1 MDLNSEQTKAVNHE
15 DGPLLII
22 AGAGTGKTKVI
33 TSRILRL
40 IKSGKAKP
48 QEILALTFTDKA
60 ANEMLGRVDSGMETG
75 YYELCIKTFHSFS
88 EQILRESGL
97 EIGID
102 PQYKISD
109 KFGQFVLFKKH
120 LFDFELDYYRPLGN
134 PTSFLDKLL
143 TYFSRLKDELI
154 KPDDYLAYAKN
165 IVESCIKREE
175 EYEGELEDAEKT
187 LEIAKAYKKYQ
198 ETLMA
203 NGMLDFG
210 DLNFYANELFDK
222 RKSVLTKYQNLFK
235 YILIDEFQDT
245 NYAQFQLILKLAGKH
260 KNICVV
266 GDDDQSIYKWR
277 GASLSNILQFED
289 FFPDAKKVILTKNF
303 RSTQNILDASYS
315 LIQNNNPDRLEVK
328 ANINKKLT
336 GAKDG
341 NLPVELNHFPDFLQE
356 SSFVAEKIKELHEK
370 NGINFKDI
378 AILVRSNRLAY
389 PFIEDLKFLQIP
401 YQVKN
406 PKGLFALE
414 EIKDLI
420 AVLKFI
426 SNPYDNVAILRILRL
441 EIFDVKNLEILNL
454 LNKAKNDS
462 IFSLLND
469 DSKVCVLLKDLIE
482 FSKNR
487 SAGASINEFLQKSK
501 LLNYLI
507 EKGKYEELDNINEFA
522 KQVAKFEKENKE
534 KSAGDFIN
542 YLNLLE
548 EAEMPLGETS
558 AADLDS
564 VQILTAHGAKGLEFE
579 CVFVVNAVN
588 ERFPARKHGG
598 AFEIPENLTKEI
610 YPEGDF
616 RIQEER
622 RLFYVAMTRAK
633 KYLFITYSDQYEGNK
648 KWRIS
653 PFVKEVLESG
663 KVKIVE
669 HKSSDN
675 ALKRLKEFKEPVKP
689 LFDLPKF
696 NDRRLSYSQFDTFK
710 TCPLKYNYRHLMN
723 IPVAPFHAANFG
735 TSVHSTLNE
744 FYKILKGGGQVNLD
758 TMVRLYEKNWI
769 SYGYDSKE
777 HEETR
782 KEQGLQMLKN
792 FYEANSKPM
801 FVIPDALE
809 QPFNLKVGEFFII
822 GRIDRIDKLSDGT
835 FEVIDYKTGR
845 LKDSTDITKD
855 FQLSLYAL
863 ACRDILEIKVSK
875 LSLYYLEDGQKISTS
890 RKDSD
895 LNALPQKISEKI
907 QNISSSDFTPTPG
920 IHCKFCD
927 FRLICPASYF

>member
-341 NLPVELNHFPDFLQE
+341 NLPVELSHFPDFLQE

-462 IFSLLND
+462 VFSLLND
-469 DSKVCVLLKDLIE
+469 DSKVYVLLKDLIE